1 MKKINEKIN
10 DMAIK
15 GKVKAA
21 KLFENRKPGANLW
34 VDILVA
40 CVIGLAIALVLKGR
54 LSSSVGSIMDKIDG
68 QLTSW

>member
-1 MKKINEKIN
+1 MRKINEKIN

-21 KLFENRKPGANLW
+21 KLLENRKPGANLW

-54 LSSSVGSIMDKIDG
+54 LSSSVESIMDKIDG